1 MYCIPNAL
9 PVGVLLLL
17 PDGGLQFADLPLQV
31 DHVTLSLFGRG
42 YRGLGE
48 VGSKG
53 FQYERFESFI

>member
-53 FQYERFESFI
+53 